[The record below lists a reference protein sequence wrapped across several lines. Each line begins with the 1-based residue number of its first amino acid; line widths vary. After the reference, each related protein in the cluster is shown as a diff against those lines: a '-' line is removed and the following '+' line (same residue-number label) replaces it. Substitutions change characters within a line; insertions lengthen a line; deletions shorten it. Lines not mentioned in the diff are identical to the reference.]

1 MAKRFL
7 FLAALGT
14 VLLLTACAA
23 PVPTSPIAVH
33 PQPVHPLPLG
43 SHPATP
49 TPTPT
54 TPGGSTTPAPPST
67 TLVAGDCTS
76 ANTVNHQVFVYTVFT
91 NDATTPVTIHYT
103 AFDRDNTEPVETL
116 TTVGPIVY
124 IIGYDC
130 VAETKAP
137 TFTLTASTTTNDGL
151 GCVMAFSGIIVTND
165 SLFSPTATA
174 SPLSVDCSGNPGE

>member
-1 MAKRFL
+1 MAKRL
-7 FLAALGT
+7 LLLAALGA
-14 VLLLTACAA
+14 VLLLTACAS
-23 PVPTSPIAVH
+23 PVPTSPIAIH
-33 PQPVHPLPLG
+33 PQPAHPLPLG

-54 TPGGSTTPAPPST
+54 GSATPTPPST
-67 TLVAGDCTS
+67 TLTAGDCTS
-76 ANTVNHQVFVYTVFT
+76 ADTVNHQVLIYTVFT
-91 NDATTPVTIHYT
+91 NDATTPVTVNYT
-103 AFDRDNTEPVETL
+103 AFNRDNTEPVETL

-151 GCVMAFSGIIVTND
+151 GCVMAFSGIIVTQD
-165 SLFSPTATA
+165 SLFSRIATPN
-174 SPLSVDCSGNPGE
+174 PLSVDCSGNPGE